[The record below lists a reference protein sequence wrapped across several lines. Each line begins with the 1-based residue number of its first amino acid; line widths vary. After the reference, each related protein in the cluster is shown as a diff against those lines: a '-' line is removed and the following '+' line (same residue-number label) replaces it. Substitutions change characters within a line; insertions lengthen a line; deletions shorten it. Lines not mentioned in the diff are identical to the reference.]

1 MGLVAVFQ
9 GETVDHLELI
19 KSRRSDRHFSDRP
32 VTQAEIDALIEAF
45 RWAPSS
51 TNRQP
56 WRLLFAVSAA
66 ARAVYDDALSAGN
79 KPWAPAAPVKILVI
93 GNPAEQ
99 PDRNGMHVWL
109 LDCGL
114 ALENMLLQGY
124 AMGMTIHAMAGY
136 DEKKLLSGF
145 QIPEPFRVAAVVAA
159 GWRGKVESLP
169 EEVRAKDLKPRVRKD
184 PAEFVFSDTFGGAR

>member
-1 MGLVAVFQ
+1 MAENILDA
-9 GETVDHLELI
+9 I
-19 KSRRSDRHFSDRP
+19 RNRRSDRHFNGRP
-32 VTQAEIDALIEAF
+32 VAQADIDLLIEAF

-56 WRLLFAVSAA
+56 WRLLFATSNE

-79 KPWAPAAPVKILVI
+79 KPWAALAPVKIVVI

-99 PDRNGMHVWL
+99 PDRSGLHMWL

-114 ALENMLLQGY
+114 ALENMLIQGY

-145 QIPEPFRVAAVVAA
+145 GIPEPFRVAAIVAA
-159 GWRGKVESLP
+159 GGRGKVQTLP
-169 EEVRAKDLKPRVRKD
+169 QERRKKELKPPVPKTPR
-184 PAEFVFSDTFGGAR
+184 EFPFPHKIGAPPPRPRRRDG

>member
-1 MGLVAVFQ
+1 MEIL
-9 GETVDHLELI
+9 DLI
-19 KSRRSDRHFSDRP
+19 KSRRSDRHFSDRA
-32 VTQAEIDALIEAF
+32 VAQADIDLLIEAF

-56 WRLLFAVSAA
+56 WRVLFAVSDK
-66 ARAVYDDALSAGN
+66 ARSVYDDALSAGN
-79 KPWAPAAPVKILVI
+79 KPWAPAAPVKMIVI

-99 PDRNGMHVWL
+99 PDRNGLHVWL

-114 ALENMLLQGY
+114 ALENMLIQGY

-145 QIPEPFRVAAVVAA
+145 EIPEPLRVAAVVAA
-159 GWRGKVESLP
+159 GWRGTLESLP
-169 EEVRAKDLKPRVRKD
+169 EEVRAKDLKPRVRK
-184 PAEFVFSDTFGGAR
+184 AAGEFVFHDTFGAKQ

>member
-1 MGLVAVFQ
+1 MDILDV
-9 GETVDHLELI
+9 I
-19 KSRRSDRHFSDRP
+19 RNRRSDRHFDARSVAQPD
-32 VTQAEIDALIEAF
+32 IDVLIEAF

-56 WRLLFAVSAA
+56 WRLLFATSKE

-79 KPWAPAAPVKILVI
+79 KQWAPAAPVKIVVI
-93 GNPAEQ
+93 GDPTEQ
-99 PDRNGMHVWL
+99 PDRNGLHMWL

-114 ALENMLLQGY
+114 ALENMLIQGY

-136 DEKKLLSGF
+136 DEQKILRGF
-145 QIPEPFRVAAVVAA
+145 NIPQPFRVATIVAA

-169 EEVRAKDLKPRVRKD
+169 EEVRAKDLKPRVRK
-184 PAEFVFSDTFGGAR
+184 AAGEFAFRDTFGGKL

>member
-1 MGLVAVFQ
+1 M
-9 GETVDHLELI
+9 DILELI
-19 KSRRSDRHFSDRP
+19 RSRRSDRHFSDKP
-32 VTQAEIDALIEAF
+32 VTAADVDQLIEAF

-56 WRLLFAVSAA
+56 WRLLFAASAA

-79 KPWAPAAPVKILVI
+79 KPWAPAAPVKIVII
-93 GNPAEQ
+93 GNPPEQ
-99 PDRNGMHVWL
+99 PDRNGMNVWL

-136 DEKKLLSGF
+136 DEKKLVSGF
-145 QIPEPFRVAAVVAA
+145 GIPEPFRVAAIVAA
-159 GWRGKVESLP
+159 GWRGTVESLP
-169 EEVRAKDLKPRVRKD
+169 EEVRAKDMKPRVRKA
-184 PAEFVFSDTFGGAR
+184 PAEFVFADKFGSAR

>member
-1 MGLVAVFQ
+1 MK
-9 GETVDHLELI
+9 EKIVDILDVI
-19 KSRRSDRHFSDRP
+19 RNRRSDRHFDDRA
-32 VTQAEIDALIEAF
+32 VAQADIDLLIEAF

-56 WRLLFAVSAA
+56 WRLLFATSSE

-79 KPWAPAAPVKILVI
+79 KPWASVAPVKIIII
-93 GNPAEQ
+93 GTPVEQ
-99 PDRNGMHVWL
+99 PDRNGLHMWL

-114 ALENMLLQGY
+114 ALENMLIQGY

-136 DEKKLLSGF
+136 DEKKLLNGF
-145 QIPEPFRVAAVVAA
+145 GIPEPFRVAAIVAA

-169 EEVRAKDLKPRVRKD
+169 EEVRAKDLKPRVRK
-184 PAEFVFSDTFGGAR
+184 PTAEFVLQDKFGGKQ

>member
-1 MGLVAVFQ
+1 M
-9 GETVDHLELI
+9 TVDILEVI
-19 KSRRSDRHFSDRP
+19 RNRRSDRHFDGRS
-32 VTQAEIDALIEAF
+32 VAQADIDLLIEAF

-56 WRLLFAVSAA
+56 WRLLFATSAES
-66 ARAVYDDALSAGN
+66 RAVYDDALSAGN
-79 KPWAPAAPVKILVI
+79 KQWVPAAPIKIIVI
-93 GNPAEQ
+93 GTPAEQ
-99 PDRNGMHVWL
+99 ADRNGLQMWL

-114 ALENMLLQGY
+114 ALENMLIQGY

-145 QIPEPFRVAAVVAA
+145 GIPEPFRVAAIVAA

-169 EEVRAKDLKPRVRKD
+169 EEVRAKDLKPRIRKA
-184 PAEFVFSDTFGGAR
+184 PAEFVFRDKFGNAPG

>member
-1 MGLVAVFQ
+1 MAENILDA
-9 GETVDHLELI
+9 I
-19 KSRRSDRHFSDRP
+19 RNRRSDRHFNGRP
-32 VTQAEIDALIEAF
+32 VAQADIDLLIEAF

-56 WRLLFAVSAA
+56 WRLLFATSNE

-79 KPWAPAAPVKILVI
+79 KPWAALAPVKIVVI

-99 PDRNGMHVWL
+99 PDRSGLHMWL

-114 ALENMLLQGY
+114 ALENMLIQGY

-136 DEKKLLSGF
+136 DEKKLLSGLG
-145 QIPEPFRVAAVVAA
+145 IPEPFRVAAIVAA
-159 GWRGKVESLP
+159 GVGVKVASPPQEG
-169 EEVRAKDLKPRVRKD
+169 RQKDLKTRLRQAPRENVFRGKFSAA
-184 PAEFVFSDTFGGAR
+184 PARPR